1 MQEAISRKEKERRFT
16 IAVKKAKDLGAKVH
30 VLASQHP
37 TGLLLVHTVAEVEA
51 IDNGKYIEATT
62 DHGRKHVLSAD
73 DRVLVVF

>member
-37 TGLLLVHTVAEVEA
+37 TGLLLVHTVAEIEEL
-51 IDNGKYIEATT
+51 DGGKHIEVTT
-62 DHGRKHVLSAD
+62 DDGRKHVLSAD
-73 DRVLVVF
+73 DPVLVVF